1 MPLKRG
7 KSRKVISS
15 GVRTEFGLPAA
26 EMHIYLGNTTK
37 RATVYSDPERTR
49 AHTNPVRANMDHWP
63 VSTEFPSVYL
73 SPGEYRVVMVG
84 AAGEMISSHPAE
96 AVDLT

>member
-1 MPLKRG
+1 MPLKLG
-7 KSRKVISS
+7 KSSKVFASS
-15 GVRTEFGLPAA
+15 GSPAV
-26 EMHIYLGNTTK
+26 EMHVFLDGTTE
-37 RATVYSDPERTR
+37 RATTYSDPERTR